1 MAARATRSATL
12 TRNQSR
18 TPGRTQGHTQGRT
31 QHSASRVRTMP
42 GVKPHVEHPKS
53 RGRLGSNQVVSVRG
67 RRVATTKVRSKFS
80 SLSQIALPLLV
91 VGIAVAMI
99 LSGIATTQTFAIQKL
114 QAKEQELANEVESLN
129 RDLEDRRSSAALA
142 QRADSMGMV
151 LAGEPGVVA
160 VNDEGHAEEQRPYN
174 PESASKLVD
183 VNGEGRPASRASSDD
198 RATKE
203 LEDALTQRPG
213 RAANAPRID
222 NLAPYQANVAAQP

>member
-1 MAARATRSATL
+1 MAARATRSSTL

-18 TPGRTQGHTQGRT
+18 TLGRTEHP
-31 QHSASRVRTMP
+31 ANRVRTMP
-42 GVKPHVEHPKS
+42 GVKPHVERTKA

-67 RRVATTKVRSKFS
+67 RRVATTKARSKFS
-80 SLSQIALPLLV
+80 ALSQIALPLLV
-91 VGIAVAMI
+91 VGIAAAMI

-114 QAKEQELANEVESLN
+114 QAKEQQLANEVESLN

-160 VNDEGHAEEQRPYN
+160 VNEEGHAEEQRPYN
-174 PESASKLVD
+174 PESATKLMD

-222 NLAPYQANVAAQP
+222 NLAPYQANVAPRP

>member
-1 MAARATRSATL
+1 M
-12 TRNQSR
+12 
-18 TPGRTQGHTQGRT
+18 
-31 QHSASRVRTMP
+31 
-42 GVKPHVEHPKS
+42 
-53 RGRLGSNQVVSVRG
+53 VSVRG
-67 RRVATTKVRSKFS
+67 RRVAATRVRSKFS

-91 VGIAVAMI
+91 IGIAAAMI

-114 QAKEQELANEVESLN
+114 QAKEQQLVNEVESLN

-160 VNDEGHAEEQRPYN
+160 VNEEGHAEEQRPYN

-183 VNGEGRPASRASSDD
+183 VNGDGRPASRASSDD

-213 RAANAPRID
+213 RTANAPRID
-222 NLAPYQANVAAQP
+222 NLAPYQANVAARP

>member
-1 MAARATRSATL
+1 MAARPTRSATL
-12 TRNQSR
+12 TR
-18 TPGRTQGHTQGRT
+18 TPGRTQGRT
-31 QHSASRVRTMP
+31 EHSASRVRTTP
-42 GVKPHVEHPKS
+42 GVKPHVQRTKA

-67 RRVATTKVRSKFS
+67 RRVATTKARSKFS

-91 VGIAVAMI
+91 IGIAAAMI

-114 QAKEQELANEVESLN
+114 QAKEQQLANEVESLN

-160 VNDEGHAEEQRPYN
+160 VHEEGHAEEQRPYN

-213 RAANAPRID
+213 RAANAPRLD

>member
-1 MAARATRSATL
+1 MAARAMRSATL

-18 TPGRTQGHTQGRT
+18 TQGRT
-31 QHSASRVRTMP
+31 PRRTEHPANRVRTMP

-67 RRVATTKVRSKFS
+67 RRVATTKARSKFS

-91 VGIAVAMI
+91 VGIAAAMI

-114 QAKEQELANEVESLN
+114 QAREQELSNEVESLN

-160 VNDEGHAEEQRPYN
+160 VNEEGHAEEQRPYN
-174 PESASKLVD
+174 PESATKLVD
-183 VNGEGRPASRASSDD
+183 VNGEGRPAARASSDD

-213 RAANAPRID
+213 RAANAPRLD
-222 NLAPYQANVAAQP
+222 NLAPYQANVAARP

>member
-1 MAARATRSATL
+1 MAARPTRSATL
-12 TRNQSR
+12 TR
-18 TPGRTQGHTQGRT
+18 TPGRTQGRT
-31 QHSASRVRTMP
+31 EHPASRVRTTP
-42 GVKPHVEHPKS
+42 GVKPHVQRAKA

-67 RRVATTKVRSKFS
+67 RRVATTKARSKFS

-91 VGIAVAMI
+91 IGIAAAMI

-114 QAKEQELANEVESLN
+114 QAKEQQLANEVESLN
-129 RDLEDRRSSAALA
+129 RDLEDRRSAAALA

-160 VNDEGHAEEQRPYN
+160 VNEDGHAEEQRPYN

>member
-1 MAARATRSATL
+1 MAARPTRSATL
-12 TRNQSR
+12 TR
-18 TPGRTQGHTQGRT
+18 TLGRTQGRT
-31 QHSASRVRTMP
+31 EHPASRVRTTP
-42 GVKPHVEHPKS
+42 GVKPHVERTKA

-67 RRVATTKVRSKFS
+67 RRVATTKARSKFS

-91 VGIAVAMI
+91 IGIAAAMI

-114 QAKEQELANEVESLN
+114 QAKEQQLANEVESLN
-129 RDLEDRRSSAALA
+129 RDLEDRRSAAALA

-160 VNDEGHAEEQRPYN
+160 VNEEGHAEEQRPYN

-213 RAANAPRID
+213 RAANAPRFD

>member
-1 MAARATRSATL
+1 MAARPTRSATL
-12 TRNQSR
+12 TR
-18 TPGRTQGHTQGRT
+18 TLGRTQGRT
-31 QHSASRVRTMP
+31 EHPASRVRTTP
-42 GVKPHVEHPKS
+42 GVKPHVERTKA

-67 RRVATTKVRSKFS
+67 RRVATTKARSKFS

-91 VGIAVAMI
+91 IGIAAAMI

-114 QAKEQELANEVESLN
+114 QAKEQQLANEVESLN

-160 VNDEGHAEEQRPYN
+160 VNEEGHAEEQRPYN

-213 RAANAPRID
+213 RAANAPRFD

>member
-1 MAARATRSATL
+1 MAARPTRSATL
-12 TRNQSR
+12 TR
-18 TPGRTQGHTQGRT
+18 TPGRTQGRT
-31 QHSASRVRTMP
+31 EHQASRVRTTP
-42 GVKPHVEHPKS
+42 GVKPHVQRTKA

-67 RRVATTKVRSKFS
+67 RRVATTKARSKFS

-91 VGIAVAMI
+91 IGIAAAMI

-114 QAKEQELANEVESLN
+114 QAKEQQLANEVESLN

-160 VNDEGHAEEQRPYN
+160 VNEEGHAEEQRPYN

-213 RAANAPRID
+213 RAANAPRFD

>member
-1 MAARATRSATL
+1 MAARPTRSATL
-12 TRNQSR
+12 TR
-18 TPGRTQGHTQGRT
+18 TPGRTQGRT
-31 QHSASRVRTMP
+31 EHPTSRVRTTP
-42 GVKPHVEHPKS
+42 GVKPHVQRTKA

-91 VGIAVAMI
+91 IGIAAAMI

-114 QAKEQELANEVESLN
+114 QAKEQQLANEVESLN

-160 VNDEGHAEEQRPYN
+160 VNEEGYAEEQRPYN

-213 RAANAPRID
+213 RAANAPRFD